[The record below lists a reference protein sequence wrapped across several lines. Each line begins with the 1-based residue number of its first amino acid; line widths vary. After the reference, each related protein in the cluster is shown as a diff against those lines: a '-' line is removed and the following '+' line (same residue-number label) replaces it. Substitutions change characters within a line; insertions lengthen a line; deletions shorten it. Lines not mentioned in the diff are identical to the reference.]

1 MLSVDHLPR
10 SVMIYGCSVVQIQF
24 LNLEASVATLENGD
38 LFLRNLVPS
47 NENMFLLFM
56 GSNTTAVMAPSNIFL
71 FV

>member
-1 MLSVDHLPR
+1 MLSVDDLR
-10 SVMIYGCSVVQIQF
+10 RLVMINERSIQIEF
-24 LNLEASVATLENGD
+24 LNLEKSVATFENGD
-38 LFLRNLVPS
+38 PFSRNLVPS